1 MQPSTLPHLHV
12 EALLVC
18 PLSLEASTLLSYTV
32 IKKDKA
38 SYIQNNPSR
47 VLSTPT
53 GTRGIFLSQM
63 RSLRYERHAS
73 GGIHASLQHSL
84 YFLLSKISE
93 VLGLLSALSNRMRM
107 RGSQAS
113 LEDSARTG
121 ARNQLSSAQL
131 AMGCFQ
137 LKAKEKKAQ
146 ILKLT
151 AR

>member
-1 MQPSTLPHLHV
+1 MNCWTTRSIQQTMQTLVLG
-12 EALLVC
+12 EC
-18 PLSLEASTLLSYTV
+18 LSEL
-32 IKKDKA
+32 
-38 SYIQNNPSR
+38 YIYIYISQNNPSR